1 MTLPQSS
8 YIEKVLKRFGHFD
21 DKPAPTPVDPSI
33 KLMRNSSDVLDQLT
47 YSQIVGSLIYVM
59 HCTRP
64 DISYTVGTLSKFTSN
79 PGVEHWNVLIR
90 VLRYLKGTINVG
102 LHYST
107 FPIVLEGYS
116 DATWNSDPNDSKSI
130 TAWIFTLAGAAIS
143 WKSKKQTCITH
154 STMESEFIA
163 MSSAGEEGD
172 WLRSMLIDIPL

>member
-1 MTLPQSS
+1 MIFLVSL
-8 YIEKVLKRFGHFD
+8 YILRLLGVLY
-21 DKPAPTPVDPSI
+21 TE
-33 KLMRNSSDVLDQLT
+33 
-47 YSQIVGSLIYVM
+47 
-59 HCTRP
+59 P
-64 DISYTVGTLSKFTSN
+64 DIGYIVGTLSKFTSY
-79 PGVEHWNVLIR
+79 PGVEHWNALIR

-107 FPIVLEGYS
+107 FPIVLEVYS

>member
-1 MTLPQSS
+1 MKDLGEADVILGIKIIRSVNGLTLTQSS

-21 DKPAPTPVDPSI
+21 DKPAPTPFDPSI
-33 KLMRNSSDVLDQLT
+33 KLMRNSSDVLDQMT
-47 YSQIVGSLIYVM
+47 YSQIVGSLMYAM

-64 DISYTVGTLSKFTSN
+64 DIGYAVGTLSKFTSN

-130 TAWIFTLAGAAIS
+130 IAWIFTLAGAPIS
-143 WKSKKQTCITH
+143 
-154 STMESEFIA
+154 
-163 MSSAGEEGD
+163 
-172 WLRSMLIDIPL
+172 